1 MKGTEEKMAEL
12 GFGMLLLL
20 LIVGVLIILA
30 PLTLYQIHS
39 RLGETNRLLKQLVDA
54 SSAPPTAAPDR
65 LEAPSTEMFRT
76 LG

>member
-1 MKGTEEKMAEL
+1 MAEL

-20 LIVGVLIILA
+20 LVVGVLIILA

-39 RLGETNRLLKQLVDA
+39 RLGETNRLLRQLVEA
-54 SSAPPTAAPDR
+54 SSAPPTTVPGLAEPAAEP
-65 LEAPSTEMFRT
+65 MFRT